1 MVKNYPDVTWYN
13 LYYIDCGFFS
23 EQDKERLK
31 KFEESYPCTIHIAS
45 PEDLAQGSFDFS
57 VCLGCNFR
65 SVSPKVYNEGNEQL
79 KKQGI
84 NVKFPLFSDEN
95 ELLPFVLGAMNL
107 LRYLVSLVK
116 VGGLVVC
123 YPTSVS
129 FQVLAAFDAYGD
141 YRILDFEEEVTWS
154 RTIPM

>member
-57 VCLGCNFR
+57 VCLGCTLGR
-65 SVSPKVYNEGNEQL
+65 S
-79 KKQGI
+79 
-84 NVKFPLFSDEN
+84 PLRFTMR
-95 ELLPFVLGAMNL
+95 GMN
-107 LRYLVSLVK
+107 S
-116 VGGLVVC
+116 
-123 YPTSVS
+123 
-129 FQVLAAFDAYGD
+129 
-141 YRILDFEEEVTWS
+141 
-154 RTIPM
+154 